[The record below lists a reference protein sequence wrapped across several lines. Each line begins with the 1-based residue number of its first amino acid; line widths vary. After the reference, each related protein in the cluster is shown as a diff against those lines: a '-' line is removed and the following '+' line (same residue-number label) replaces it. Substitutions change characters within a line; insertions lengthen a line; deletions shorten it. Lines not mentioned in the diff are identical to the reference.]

1 MSALYGSV
9 RASVAEHFNIPEDSI
24 EPDTTLE
31 DLGMDSLGLVELACV
46 LQDELGLRVPE
57 DEALRS
63 TGSTFA
69 EAVAAVERAQQP
81 AVADA
86 ESPA

>member
-1 MSALYGSV
+1 MTPLYGPV
-9 RASVAEHFNIPEDSI
+9 KASVAQHFNIPEDTI
-24 EPDTTLE
+24 APDSTLD

-57 DEALRS
+57 DAALRS
-63 TGSTFA
+63 TDTTFA
-69 EAVAAVERAQQP
+69 EAVAAVERAQRP
-81 AVADA
+81 TADA